1 MFLFPRNFIKISI
14 ERMTTDGNIKRN
26 KVTNSPE
33 SVLTMRRFFSNHLW
47 NGDAVMKGITL
58 SLSPM
63 EKQTDLAPSG
73 LQPDSNVDHLI
84 P

>member
-1 MFLFPRNFIKISI
+1 
-14 ERMTTDGNIKRN
+14 
-26 KVTNSPE
+26 
-33 SVLTMRRFFSNHLW
+33 MRRFFSNHLR